1 MNTLVTLLLAVVL
14 CVSARN
20 PLTEDRAEELSED
33 FEEEMPEDFE
43 EDLDLDRGED
53 FEEEM
58 SEDFDEEMPEDFE
71 EDLDRAE
78 DFEEEM
84 LEDFEE
90 EMSEDLDRSLETEEK
105 EDRAAATETK
115 ECGAWTALQPVM
127 IGAGE
132 KKCFYTAS
140 STKRCIMRYKEAATC
155 KEMKLTCSKL
165 RIDNGP
171 ASKDYPPLCREG
183 DKLIVKSDNRVKKF
197 CGKQY
202 NQLTN
207 FLPAYSRNLMKVWF
221 IPHPD
226 HKKYNSDTL
235 ACCMTCEQDA

>member
-33 FEEEMPEDFE
+33 FEE
-43 EDLDLDRGED
+43 
-53 FEEEM
+53 
-58 SEDFDEEMPEDFE
+58 
-71 EDLDRAE
+71 DLDRAE

-84 LEDFEE
+84 LEDIEE
-90 EMSEDLDRSLETEEK
+90 EMSEDLDRALEPEAELEK
-105 EDRAAATETK
+105 ENRAAATETK

-155 KEMKLTCSKL
+155 KEMKLTCTKL

-171 ASKDYPPLCREG
+171 ANKDYPPLCREG
-183 DKLIVKSDNRVKKF
+183 DKLLVKSDNRVKKF

>member
-1 MNTLVTLLLAVVL
+1 MG

-33 FEEEMPEDFE
+33 FEEDMS
-43 EDLDLDRGED
+43 ED

-58 SEDFDEEMPEDFE
+58 LEDFE

-84 LEDFEE
+84 LEYLEE
-90 EMSEDLDRSLETEEK
+90 EMSEDLDRSLEAELEK

-171 ASKDYPPLCREG
+171 ANKDYPPLCREG
-183 DKLIVKSDNRVKKF
+183 DKLLVKSDNRVKKF

-202 NQLTN
+202 NQLT
-207 FLPAYSRNLMKVWF
+207 
-221 IPHPD
+221 
-226 HKKYNSDTL
+226 
-235 ACCMTCEQDA
+235 

>member
-58 SEDFDEEMPEDFE
+58 SEDFEEEMP
-71 EDLDRAE
+71 
-78 DFEEEM
+78 
-84 LEDFEE
+84 
-90 EMSEDLDRSLETEEK
+90 EDLDRSLETELEK

-171 ASKDYPPLCREG
+171 ANKDYPPLCREG
-183 DKLIVKSDNRVKKF
+183 DKLLVKSDNRVKKF

>member
-1 MNTLVTLLLAVVL
+1 MNSLVTLLLAVVL

-33 FEEEMPEDFE
+33 F
-43 EDLDLDRGED
+43 DLDRGED
-53 FEEEM
+53 FGEEM
-58 SEDFDEEMPEDFE
+58 SEDFEEEMPEDFE

-84 LEDFEE
+84 
-90 EMSEDLDRSLETEEK
+90 SEDLDRSLEMEEK
-105 EDRAAATETK
+105 ADRAAATETK

>member
-1 MNTLVTLLLAVVL
+1 MNSLVTLLLAVVL

-33 FEEEMPEDFE
+33 F
-43 EDLDLDRGED
+43 G
-53 FEEEM
+53 EEM
-58 SEDFDEEMPEDFE
+58 SEDFGEEMSEDFEEEMPEDFE

-84 LEDFEE
+84 
-90 EMSEDLDRSLETEEK
+90 SEDLDRSLEMEEK
-105 EDRAAATETK
+105 ADRAAATETK

>member
-33 FEEEMPEDFE
+33 FEEETPEDFE
-43 EDLDLDRGED
+43 EDLDLDR
-53 FEEEM
+53 
-58 SEDFDEEMPEDFE
+58 
-71 EDLDRAE
+71 AE

-84 LEDFEE
+84 TEDFEE
-90 EMSEDLDRSLETEEK
+90 EMSEDLDRSLEAELEK

-171 ASKDYPPLCREG
+171 ANKDYPPLCREG
-183 DKLIVKSDNRVKKF
+183 DKLLVKSDNRVKKF

>member
-53 FEEEM
+53 FEEDM
-58 SEDFDEEMPEDFE
+58 S
-71 EDLDRAE
+71 E

-90 EMSEDLDRSLETEEK
+90 EMSEDLDRSLEAELEK

-171 ASKDYPPLCREG
+171 ANKDYPPLCREG
-183 DKLIVKSDNRVKKF
+183 DKLLVKSDNRVKKF